1 MTFLTQNQQKT
12 QKNKKILKVRQ
23 NSIFF
28 AFKNMH
34 TYLRDEV
41 KNMKSIFKEVA
52 QKTNSTDKAVKSDIQ
67 EAIDAAWNSKDP
79 SVKAFQ
85 RRLFPNGKPTPE
97 EFILVMG
104 NVLRTKVN

>member
-1 MTFLTQNQQKT
+1 
-12 QKNKKILKVRQ
+12 
-23 NSIFF
+23 
-28 AFKNMH
+28 
-34 TYLRDEV
+34 
-41 KNMKSIFKEVA
+41 MKSIFKEVA

-79 SVKAFQ
+79 SVKSFQ

-104 NVLRTKVN
+104 NVLRTRVN